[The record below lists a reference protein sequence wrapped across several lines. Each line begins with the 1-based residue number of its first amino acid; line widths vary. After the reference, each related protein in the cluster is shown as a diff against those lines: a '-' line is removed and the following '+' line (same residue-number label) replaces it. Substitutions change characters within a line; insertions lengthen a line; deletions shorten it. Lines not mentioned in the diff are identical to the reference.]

1 MSSSLTVSFG
11 TTRLD
16 YCVFFS
22 AYTYFTLI
30 IVALVVHILY
40 MKDHTINKYT
50 LTPYLYITLYGITSV
65 MFYVL
70 VLTFDL
76 KSNPLFWN
84 TFIGVASYFW
94 FAIAL
99 SQFLIWDLISAL
111 VKFQAK
117 YRLEECDVRRFE
129 HKVEEQRII
138 RLFKILHIINF
149 VYHVFSVLLPI
160 ILLKVLKDEAF
171 FTAVL
176 YIDYADLTFLSLSI
190 IATVGSFTRIM
201 F

>member
-1 MSSSLTVSFG
+1 M
-11 TTRLD
+11 
-16 YCVFFS
+16 
-22 AYTYFTLI
+22 
-30 IVALVVHILY
+30 ALVVHILY

-50 LTPYLYITLYGITSV
+50 LTPYLYITLYGVTSV

-70 VLTFDL
+70 VLTFNL

-117 YRLEECDVRRFE
+117 YRLEECDVNRME
-129 HKVEEQRII
+129 HKEDEKRII
-138 RLFKILHIINF
+138 RVFKILHIINF
-149 VYHVFSVLLPI
+149 GYHIISATLPI
-160 ILLKVLKDEAF
+160 ILYKL
-171 FTAVL
+171 L
-176 YIDYADLTFLSLSI
+176 YK
-190 IATVGSFTRIM
+190 
-201 F
+201 